1 VNKILDVSE
10 VKVIGIEKIILP
22 EMVKITQNIPNVY
35 LTNIHNTVKEQIKK
49 TRFSKRIKKGSRVAI
64 IVGSRGIDQFLKVI
78 EVIIS
83 EVKKIGGEPF
93 IVPAMGSHG
102 GGTAIGQEEVLK
114 KMGIT
119 EENIGAPII
128 SSMKVVRIGKT
139 KSGVPVY
146 IDENA
151 MLSDAIIVVN
161 RVKVHTDFSGEI
173 ESGLFKMMAVGLGKH
188 KGASILHGNGLEMF
202 SEIIPEVGFKILE
215 KAPSALG
222 IALVENGHGKL
233 SKIVAIDPENF
244 LEKEKKLL
252 SEEKIS
258 MPKLPFSEIDIL
270 LVNEIGKNISG
281 AGMDPNIIGRS
292 QSKEKNIGK
301 NIHIIIPLD
310 MTEESHGNGVGI
322 GLSDIS
328 TKRVFEKINFNAF
341 YTNLIT
347 SRGYLEAKI
356 PIILENDEYAI
367 KVAMKMLDKN
377 DKNVKMVRIQNT
389 LNINKM
395 EVSNALLKSLTNNKN
410 IEIIGEARRLK
421 TDKAGNLLPYPYN
434 LK

>member
-1 VNKILDVSE
+1 MDVSK
-10 VKVIGIEKIILP
+10 VKVIGIEKIRLP
-22 EMVKITQNIPNVY
+22 EMVKISQNIPNIY
-35 LTNIHNTVKEQIKK
+35 IANIEKTIKEQIKK
-49 TRFSKRIKKGSRVAI
+49 TKLNKRINKDSKVAI
-64 IVGSRGIDQFLKVI
+64 TVGSRGIDQLLKVI
-78 EVIIS
+78 KIIVS
-83 EVKKIGGEPF
+83 EVKRIGGKPF
-93 IVPAMGSHG
+93 IIPAMGSHG
-102 GGTAIGQEEVLK
+102 GATAKGQEEVLREL
-114 KMGIT
+114 GIT

-128 SSMKVVRIGKT
+128 SSMKVVKIGKT
-139 KSGVPVY
+139 KSDLPVY
-146 IDENA
+146 VDENA
-151 MLSDAIIVVN
+151 LLSDAIIVVN

-188 KGASILHGNGLEMF
+188 KGASILHGKGLEMF
-202 SEIIPEVGFKILE
+202 SKIIPEVGFKILE
-215 KAPSALG
+215 KTPVALG
-222 IALVENGHGKL
+222 IALVENSHGKL

-252 SEEKIS
+252 SEEKIL

-281 AGMDPNIIGRS
+281 AGMDPNIVGRS

-310 MTEESHGNGVGI
+310 ITEVSHGNGVGI

-328 TKRVFEKINFNAF
+328 TKSVFEKIDFNAF

-356 PIILENDEYAI
+356 PIILENDEYAV

-377 DKNVKMVRIQNT
+377 DKNVKMLRIQNT
-389 LNINKM
+389 LNINEM
-395 EVSNALLKSLTNNKN
+395 EISTALLEDSMDNNLK
-410 IEIIGEARRLK
+410 IIGERRRLR
-421 TDKAGNLLPYPYN
+421 TDRAGNLLSYPYS

>member
-1 VNKILDVSE
+1 MDVSK
-10 VKVIGIEKIILP
+10 VKVIGIEKIRLP
-22 EMVKITQNIPNVY
+22 EMVKISQNIPNIY
-35 LTNIHNTVKEQIKK
+35 IANIEKTIKEQIKK
-49 TRFSKRIKKGSRVAI
+49 TKLNKRINKGSKVAI
-64 IVGSRGIDQFLKVI
+64 TVGSRGIDQLSKVI
-78 EVIIS
+78 KIIAS
-83 EVKKIGGEPF
+83 EVKKIGGKPF
-93 IVPAMGSHG
+93 IIPAMGSHG
-102 GGTAIGQEEVLK
+102 GATAKGQEEVLREL
-114 KMGIT
+114 GIT

-128 SSMKVVRIGKT
+128 SSMKVVKIGKT
-139 KSGVPVY
+139 KSDLPVY
-146 IDENA
+146 VDENA
-151 MLSDAIIVVN
+151 LLSDAIIVVN

-188 KGASILHGNGLEMF
+188 KGASILHGKGLEMF
-202 SEIIPEVGFKILE
+202 SKIIPEVGFKILE
-215 KAPSALG
+215 KAPVALG
-222 IALVENGHGKL
+222 IALVENSHGKL

-252 SEEKIS
+252 SEEKIL

-281 AGMDPNIIGRS
+281 AGMDPNIVGRS

-310 MTEESHGNGVGI
+310 ITEISHGNGVGI

-328 TKRVFEKINFNAF
+328 TKSVFEKINFNAF

-356 PIILENDEYAI
+356 PIILENDEYAV

-377 DKNVKMVRIQNT
+377 DKNVKMLRIQNT
-389 LNINKM
+389 ININEM
-395 EVSNALLKSLTNNKN
+395 EISTALLEDSMDNNLK
-410 IEIIGEARRLK
+410 IIGERRRLR
-421 TDKAGNLLPYPYN
+421 TDRAGNLLSYPYS

>member
-1 VNKILDVSE
+1 MDVSK
-10 VKVIGIEKIILP
+10 VKVIGIEKIRLP
-22 EMVKITQNIPNVY
+22 EMVKISQNIPNIY
-35 LTNIHNTVKEQIKK
+35 IANIEKTIKEQIKK
-49 TRFSKRIKKGSRVAI
+49 TKLNKRINKGSKVAI
-64 IVGSRGIDQFLKVI
+64 TVGSRGIDQLSKVI
-78 EVIIS
+78 KIIAS
-83 EVKKIGGEPF
+83 EVKKIGGKPF
-93 IVPAMGSHG
+93 IIPAMGSHG
-102 GGTAIGQEEVLK
+102 GATAKGQEEVLREL
-114 KMGIT
+114 GIT

-128 SSMKVVRIGKT
+128 SSMKVVKIGKT
-139 KSGVPVY
+139 KSDLPVY
-146 IDENA
+146 VDENA
-151 MLSDAIIVVN
+151 LLSDAIIVVN

-188 KGASILHGNGLEMF
+188 KGASILHGKSLEMF
-202 SEIIPEVGFKILE
+202 SKIIPEVGFKILE
-215 KAPSALG
+215 KAPVALG
-222 IALVENGHGKL
+222 IALVENSHGKL

-252 SEEKIS
+252 SEEKIL

-281 AGMDPNIIGRS
+281 AGMDPNIVGRS

-310 MTEESHGNGVGI
+310 ITEVSHGNGVGI

-328 TKRVFEKINFNAF
+328 TKSVFEKINFNAF

-356 PIILENDEYAI
+356 PIILENDEYAV

-377 DKNVKMVRIQNT
+377 DKNVKMLRIQNT
-389 LNINKM
+389 ININEM
-395 EVSNALLKSLTNNKN
+395 EISTALLEDSMDNNLK
-410 IEIIGEARRLK
+410 IIGERRRLR
-421 TDKAGNLLPYPYN
+421 TDRAGNLLSYPYS

>member
-1 VNKILDVSE
+1 MNKILDVSE

-215 KAPSALG
+215 KAPIALG

>member
-1 VNKILDVSE
+1 MDVSE

-215 KAPSALG
+215 KAPIALG